1 MSFVWLL
8 LDGRIA
14 DMTVEMKRNELE
26 LELESGSR
34 GSTELGFTRAY
45 PAPIYVSVG

>member
-8 LDGRIA
+8 LDGRVA

-26 LELESGSR
+26 LESGSC

-45 PAPIYVSVG
+45 PAPIYVSGG